1 MKINQNTNNHFM
13 KKICNKTYAK
23 NKKEESIIQ
32 NNKSEIKKNSK
43 PINSSSFSKRSSN
56 STYKY
61 VKFQETEKCNTYR
74 ESNEI
79 KNKISQDESGIKNY
93 KSKKKK
99 NNVVFKNIN
108 NKNEVDNK
116 IILNSNLMKE
126 NKKDILNNN
135 TLNNKTIVAVCHNK
149 TINHIRIK
157 NRKLNSVLYNYYENQ
172 SFKNKLLN
180 SYLPLRN
187 YNSLNK
193 SDNLIKTKNSS
204 SKSIEKEKRTNKSFR
219 EKGKTDIYFESSNLK
234 IKLKKNN
241 SIGKGYINFYKVN
254 KRSSKNINE
263 NRYKLNLA
271 DINNKEEYDN
281 ENIQE
286 SHNKVNTISCFNK
299 IALNS
304 KENESKSYNDE
315 IKNTKKNNYDIIKMK
330 KEKIKIN
337 MQNEPKNER
346 ENNKNMKKK
355 SKTTYLKIT
364 SKSVG
369 KRNIQRN
376 SKNNNNMKFVE
387 KKENNIVKKL
397 SDIAEKFAINKNKYN
412 SRISK
417 KSKTLITLNNE
428 NNKVNELN
436 DDIAPRKEKFIYSN
450 KNNFTNNDIFD
461 SDSNK
466 KNYDIFE
473 VISDVKV
480 KSFIEYEEEKK
491 NLLNKKESDNHNE
504 SKNYNSDKN
513 EIDDF
518 NDNLNIQE
526 LTNFQNEENA
536 KEIEEN
542 NSSDK
547 FIEDRD
553 EYNVILK
560 ETFSKDRFS
569 FKPTNRDSIDTFQES
584 KFKNGNKILDKK
596 DFLNDNHF
604 NSSSSFKFNN
614 YLENSN
620 KDKKKNKKARSNHTG
635 LPKVNKLKK

>member
-1 MKINQNTNNHFM
+1 
-13 KKICNKTYAK
+13 
-23 NKKEESIIQ
+23 
-32 NNKSEIKKNSK
+32 
-43 PINSSSFSKRSSN
+43 
-56 STYKY
+56 
-61 VKFQETEKCNTYR
+61 
-74 ESNEI
+74 
-79 KNKISQDESGIKNY
+79 
-93 KSKKKK
+93 
-99 NNVVFKNIN
+99 
-108 NKNEVDNK
+108 
-116 IILNSNLMKE
+116 MKE

-157 NRKLNSVLYNYYENQ
+157 NRKLNSVLYTYYENQ

-193 SDNLIKTKNSS
+193 SDNFIKTENSS

-263 NRYKLNLA
+263 NRYKLNLT

-315 IKNTKKNNYDIIKMK
+315 IKNTKKINYDIIKMK

-436 DDIAPRKEKFIYSN
+436 EDIAPRKEKLIYLH

-491 NLLNKKESDNHNE
+491 NLLNKKENDNHNE